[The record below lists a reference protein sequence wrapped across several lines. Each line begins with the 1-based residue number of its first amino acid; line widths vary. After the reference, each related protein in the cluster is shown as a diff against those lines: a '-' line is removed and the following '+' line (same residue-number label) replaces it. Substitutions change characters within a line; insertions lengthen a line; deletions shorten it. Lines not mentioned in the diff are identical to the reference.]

1 MKQSATT
8 YLAALVAL
16 LFLGDGCAL
25 PSNPTPEADL
35 RSMPFDSVLTLA
47 RGTRVTLMMWQGDRN
62 INRYMNAYV
71 KPQLLDRYGVE
82 LELASGQGRE
92 VVSALMLETQAGA
105 AESDIDMAWINGE
118 TFYQL
123 REIDALYGPFTDL
136 LPNAKY
142 VDWDNPFIAYDFRQP
157 VEGYEC
163 PWGNVQFCLIYN
175 SERIP
180 APPQTPAELAE
191 WIKANPGRFAIATD
205 FTGMTFLKSLMMNLA
220 NDPQAFEAPFTEE
233 RYAELSNPLWQ
244 WLADVKPHL
253 WREGKAFPN
262 SVAPMH
268 QLFSQ
273 GELWFTMSNN
283 DGEVDNKVSTGDL
296 PAFSRGYVLNGG
308 SIQNSHYMGIV
319 DRAANKAGAL
329 VVANFLLSPE
339 AQLEK
344 ARSEVWGDGTVL
356 DMARLPDGLRSE
368 FEAVTLRRNSA
379 PRSELNARALPEPAA
394 EYMIRLYTDF
404 RTRIVEAP

>member
-1 MKQSATT
+1 MKFPVFV
-8 YLAALVAL
+8 YLPALFLL
-16 LFLGDGCAL
+16 LFLGDGCGRQSGQA
-25 PSNPTPEADL
+25 PQADL
-35 RSMPFDSVLTLA
+35 RSLPFDSVEAIA
-47 RGTRVTLMMWQGDRN
+47 RGSRVTLMMWQGDRN
-62 INRYMNAYV
+62 INRYMNTYV
-71 KPQLLDRYGVE
+71 KPQLAERYGIE

-92 VVSALMLETQAGA
+92 VVSALMAEAQAGA
-105 AESDIDMAWINGE
+105 SESDIDMAWINGE

-123 REIDALYGPFTDL
+123 REIDALYGPFTDR
-136 LPNAKY
+136 LPNAQY
-142 VDWDNPFIAYDFRQP
+142 VDWDNRFIAYDFQQP

-175 SERIP
+175 SDRI
-180 APPQTPAELAE
+180 ATPPQTAEELAE
-191 WIKANPGRFAIATD
+191 WIKANPGRFTIGTD
-205 FTGMTFLKSLMMNLA
+205 FTGMTFLKSLMINLA
-220 NDPQAFEAPFTEE
+220 DDPQAFDAPFTAE
-233 RYAELSNPLWQ
+233 RYAALSAPLWQ
-244 WLADVKPHL
+244 WLTDVKPYL
-253 WREGKAFPN
+253 WREGQAFPN

-283 DGEVDNKVSTGDL
+283 DGEVDNKVGTGDL
-296 PAFSRGYVLNGG
+296 PAFSRGYVLDGG

-319 DRAANKAGAL
+319 NRSGNKAGAM

-356 DMARLPDGLRSE
+356 DVTRLPDALRSE
-368 FEAVTLRRNSA
+368 FESVTYRRNVA
-379 PRSELNARALPEPAA
+379 PRSELNTLTLPEPDA

-404 RTRIVEAP
+404 RTRIVEAQ

>member
-1 MKQSATT
+1 MRFTVR
-8 YLAALVAL
+8 YYVFALVFL
-16 LFLGDGCAL
+16 LFLGDGCGLQSGQA
-25 PSNPTPEADL
+25 PQVDL
-35 RSMPFDSVLTLA
+35 RSLPFDSVEAMA
-47 RGTRVTLMMWQGDRN
+47 RGSRVVLMMWQGDRN
-62 INRYMNAYV
+62 INRYMNSYV
-71 KPQLLDRYGVE
+71 KPQLQERYGID

-92 VVSALMLETQAGA
+92 VVSTLLTEQQAGA
-105 AESDIDMAWINGE
+105 AVSDIDMAWINGE

-123 REIDALYGPFTDL
+123 REINALYGPFTDR
-136 LPNAKY
+136 LPNARY
-142 VDWDNPFIAYDFRQP
+142 VDWENPFIAFDFQQP

-175 SERIP
+175 SERIA
-180 APPQTPAELAE
+180 APPRTATELAE
-191 WIKANPGRFAIATD
+191 WIKANPGRFTIGTD
-205 FTGMTFLKSLMMNLA
+205 FTGMTFLKSLMINLA
-220 NDPQAFEAPFTEE
+220 DDPQAFDAPFSEE
-233 RYAELSNPLWQ
+233 RYAALSAPLWT
-244 WLADVKPHL
+244 WLNDVKPYL
-253 WREGKAFPN
+253 WREGTAFPN

-296 PAFSRGYVLNGG
+296 LPFSRGYVLDGG

-319 DRAANKAGAL
+319 DRAPNKAGAM

-356 DMARLPDGLRSE
+356 DVSRLPEELRSA
-368 FEAVTLRRNSA
+368 FEAVTRRRNVAS
-379 PRSELNARALPEPAA
+379 RSVLNAHALPEPDAA
-394 EYMIRLYTDF
+394 YMVRLYDDF
-404 RTRIVEAP
+404 RIRIVEAP